1 MSDEQIISPASLI
14 EGAPGAPVA
23 LKDRQFDKS
32 FKRNI
37 RIIGIA
43 AVVCLGAIAFIVI
56 GAQNKISAGESR
68 VAKTSITTPA
78 VSVNS
83 KPSDMTPADEARLGR
98 VQGLESD
105 AAKADKNTYIP
116 QELPLKPEAFKTP
129 EAQTNGPGNGYK
141 YGSGEQTTTPA
152 GDPQRE
158 ARIKQGLDLQLAAII
173 ARAEAPPTQSAP
185 PYPVVAA
192 QAPVASASAGGASGG
207 AVSAEMQG
215 ELVKALSIAG
225 ARLVSPLDTA
235 KSDFTSAE
243 ITSGP
248 LAGAYLIGKGR
259 MVGEEGVQI
268 IYTRM
273 KFGDVSYPVNVTG
286 LDNRTSSDA
295 MAADVDRKL
304 FSRYVMPVVFTT
316 GQAYLA
322 AVSRPAQTVVG
333 SGFST
338 TVVTPGASAREAV
351 AAGLSAGMGKAAEA
365 VGQSKPSAFMPIDT
379 SIALL
384 FNDAVLKKA
393 AK

>member
-14 EGAPGAPVA
+14 EGAPVA

-68 VAKTSITTPA
+68 VAKTSITTPP

-83 KPSDMTPADEARLGR
+83 KPTEMTQADEARLGR
-98 VQGLESD
+98 VQGRESD
-105 AAKADKNTYIP
+105 AAKANKNTYIP
-116 QELPLKPEAFKTP
+116 QELPLKPETFKTP
-129 EAQTNGPGNGYK
+129 DAQTNGPGNGYK
-141 YGSGEQTTTPA
+141 YASGDQAQPAA

-173 ARAEAPPTQSAP
+173 ARSEAPPTQSAA
-185 PYPVVAA
+185 PYAVVAA
-192 QAPVASASAGGASGG
+192 QAPVSSASAGGASGG
-207 AVSAEMQG
+207 AVPAEMQG
-215 ELVKALSIAG
+215 ELVKALTIAG

-235 KSDFTSAE
+235 KTDFISAE

-248 LAGAYLIGKGR
+248 LAGAYLVGKGR

-268 IYTRM
+268 VYTRM
-273 KFGDVSYPVNVTG
+273 KFGDVSYAVNVTG